1 MCISPSLVVVIIGV
15 IVHTVS
21 FKLTSLKAE
30 ELMQKNKN
38 KQLYLFL
45 KKTGNVG
52 GDIEGR
58 KGRSKKYCNNSY
70 EGLVSVCMVFNR

>member
-1 MCISPSLVVVIIGV
+1 M
-15 IVHTVS
+15 HTVS
-21 FKLTSLKAE
+21 CKLTSLKAE

-58 KGRSKKYCNNSY
+58 KGRSKKYCY